1 MRPIKEHDENTKQ
14 RLRNLDL
21 RRTAR
26 QITQKILGPDGAVAT
41 TDKRLREAIRE
52 KVDMPGGVPNFSL
65 GPKDIAKAILRVG
78 GSENQHRV
86 IATMHEAAMRTR
98 QLTSSNL
105 TRIGRIKTA
114 LLNTKMA
121 RRLTPPPWMER
132 VEENSAEAGAA
143 QAGIEAR
150 GKEKFARVR
159 GRFLDPMHLP
169 SGVPTIERETKGE
182 RQESTS
188 VPVQKVD
195 AMVERGEERVDL
207 STLTGQPLLDY
218 ANKTKD
224 LSDLSTGQLNEL
236 SLISGDE
243 KTDELITAI
252 RNARAKQFLTK
263 LTSK

>member
-1 MRPIKEHDENTKQ
+1 MRPIKEQDENTKQ
-14 RLRNLDL
+14 RLRKLDL

-26 QITQKILGPDGAVAT
+26 QITQKILGPDGAVVT
-41 TDKRLREAIRE
+41 TDKKLREAVRE
-52 KVDMPGGVPNFSL
+52 EVDMPGGVPNFSL

-78 GSENQHRV
+78 GPENQRRV

-98 QLTSSNL
+98 QLTSSKL
-105 TRIGRIKTA
+105 ALISKVKTA
-114 LLNTKMA
+114 LLNTKMT
-121 RRLTPPPWMER
+121 RQLNPLPWMGR
-132 VEENSAEAGAA
+132 MEEKSAEARGA

-150 GKEKFARVR
+150 DKEKFARVR
-159 GRFLDPMHLP
+159 GRFLDPTHLP

-182 RQESTS
+182 RQDSTY
-188 VPVQKVD
+188 VPGQKVD
-195 AMVERGEERVDL
+195 ATVERGDV